1 MSDHLHL
8 EVARE
13 SVTMALYQSLSL
25 LAVLLAT
32 PTPGGGEDAGTEV
45 AVIVLLTGL
54 GLLAAHHVAFRM
66 SSRLVN
72 SGALSDDS
80 LRLLR
85 AQAIGGLPV
94 VVLAA
99 VPPLVFGAE
108 AGSLVSEVLLLGDR
122 RARRLPGGP
131 PGNHPNPGADLR
143 RRHPRLRRR
152 GDRPQARRRP
162 LTADLAD
169 AQAAHSPHPGRS
181 GRLGRFR

>member
-32 PTPGGGEDAGTEV
+32 PTPRVGKDDGAEV

-85 AQAIGGLPV
+85 AQALGGLPV

-99 VPPLVFGAE
+99 LPPLVFGAE
-108 AGSLVSEVLLLGDR
+108 LGSLVAEVLLLAIVG
-122 RARRLPGGP
+122 AGRLPGGP
-131 PGNHPNPGADLR
+131 PGHHTNPGAHLR
-143 RRHPRLRRR
+143 RRHPRRCHR
-152 GDRPQARRRP
+152 GDRPQIAVG
-162 LTADLAD
+162 
-169 AQAAHSPHPGRS
+169 H
-181 GRLGRFR
+181 

>member
-1 MSDHLHL
+1 VSGHAAGGSADHLHV

-32 PTPGGGEDAGTEV
+32 PTPDEGGETGAQV
-45 AVIVLLTGL
+45 ALTVLLTGL
-54 GLLAAHHVAFRM
+54 GLLAAHHMAFRM

-85 AQAIGGLPV
+85 AQALGGLPV

-99 VPPLVFGAE
+99 VPPLAFGTQW
-108 AGSLVSEVLLLGDR
+108 GSLVSEVLLLGIVALVGY
-122 RARRLPGGP
+122 RAARQGTT
-131 PGNHPNPGADLR
+131 
-143 RRHPRLRRR
+143 R
-152 GDRPQARRRP
+152 GRA
-162 LTADLAD
+162 LIYVAVILGIAAAVIALKLAVG
-169 AQAAHSPHPGRS
+169 H
-181 GRLGRFR
+181 

>member
-1 MSDHLHL
+1 MSDHLDL

-32 PTPGGGEDAGTEV
+32 PTPSGGEDTRTEV

-54 GLLAAHHVAFRM
+54 GLLAAHHMAFRM

-72 SGALSDDS
+72 AGALSDDS

-85 AQAIGGLPV
+85 AQALGGLPV

-99 VPPLVFGAE
+99 VPPLVFGAQ
-108 AGSLVSEVLLLGDR
+108 AGSLVSEVLLLAIVGLVGY
-122 RARRLPGGP
+122 RA
-131 PGNHPNPGADLR
+131 
-143 RRHPRLRRR
+143 
-152 GDRPQARRRP
+152 ARQGTTRIRA
-162 LTADLAD
+162 LIYVAVILGFAAAVIGLKLAVG
-169 AQAAHSPHPGRS
+169 H
-181 GRLGRFR
+181 